1 VRLLPT
7 WDVLGDSDRADHSEA
22 GNTTSRGGKHHFLV
36 RDRAFE
42 QFAFAFQPSVDRTM
56 LRELA
61 GLSFVER
68 TESVVPARAAR
79 AIDMMPTSLCM

>member
-1 VRLLPT
+1 M
-7 WDVLGDSDRADHSEA
+7 
-22 GNTTSRGGKHHFLV
+22 KHHFFV

-42 QFAFAFQPSVDRTM
+42 QFAFAFQPSVNRTM

-68 TESVVPARAAR
+68 TENVALLGPARAS
-79 AIDMMPTSLCM
+79 DMMPTSLCV